1 MKLKHKNLLL
11 KQSAILLLI
20 TFSVLFLS
28 ERIFA
33 GPASNNYELKQYSFG
48 AGGTDESTSGSYSIQ
63 GILGE
68 AGPGNPASGLY
79 KIGDGLIFTE
89 MAAVPPA
96 PTFTNPGSTYNRL
109 KLVINTGGN
118 PTDTQY
124 AVAISSDDF
133 VTTNWIQND
142 FTIGDTLGSE
152 DWLTY
157 ASWGNASGQ
166 YITGLAQD
174 TTYKVKVKARQ
185 GNYTESGFGPTATAA
200 TLVPSLSFGVSASTI
215 TFDPLNSGN
224 SYTDNTKNTVLTTST
239 NAYGGYIIYGRLTQP
254 LTSGSNTIA
263 NYASPN
269 SSPTI
274 WSGTGFGYTTDDAT
288 LIGGTA
294 NRFTNG
300 GPNYA
305 GFSTSAPGDP
315 VADHTGPI
323 VETPISGETFTVSYR
338 VSASESTNAGNYES
352 TILYVVVPVY

>member
-1 MKLKHKNLLL
+1 MKRNNILLR
-11 KQSAILLLI
+11 QSACILLI
-20 TFSVLFLS
+20 TFCVL
-28 ERIFA
+28 IFSQQILA
-33 GPASNNYELKQYSFG
+33 GPVSDNYELKQYSFG
-48 AGGTDESTSGSYSIQ
+48 AGGTEESTSDAYSIQ

-68 AGPGNPASGLY
+68 AGPGNPSLGTF
-79 KIGDGLIFTE
+79 KVGDGLIFTE

-96 PTFTNPGSTYNRL
+96 PAFTNPGSTYNRL
-109 KLVINTGGN
+109 KLVLDTASN
-118 PTDTQY
+118 PTDTTY
-124 AVAISSDDF
+124 AVAISTDDF
-133 VTTNWIQND
+133 TSTRWIQSD
-142 FTIGDTLGSE
+142 FTVGDTLGSE

-157 ASWGNASGQ
+157 TAWGSAGGQ

-185 GNYTESGFGPTATAA
+185 GNYTETGFGPTATAT
-200 TLVPSLSFGVSASTI
+200 TLVPSLTFGVSASTI

-224 SYTDNTKNTVLTTST
+224 SYTDSSKNTVLTTST
-239 NAYGGYIIYGRLTQP
+239 NAYGGYMVYGRVTQP

-269 SSPTI
+269 SSPTL
-274 WSGTGFGYTTDDAT
+274 WSGTGFGYTTDDSS
-288 LIGGTA
+288 LVGGTA
-294 NRFTNG
+294 DRFTSG
-300 GPNYA
+300 GPNFA

-338 VSASESTNAGNYES
+338 VTASESSLAGNYQT